1 MIYTCETKGCHFL
14 FLGSEHE
21 SACPDCG
28 KKRVRPATR
37 AERAAFFRQRAEFP
51 AESKRLG

>member
-37 AERAAFFRQRAEFP
+37 AERAAFFRRRAEFP